1 MRDLESLGL
10 KTKENMFLWEEN
22 AEVNPHLKACYPYGM
37 GKDNNFNNLAEYC
50 WQVYKKSKF
59 SYGPMRI
66 GRASDLWKPEI
77 LAKYCIA
84 KGDTLWAKHTRG
96 NILVMDKWAATVND
110 AWVLGG
116 IHRYADFHL
125 MSYLSPGN
133 LWNYE
138 CAYHIVTAREILGL
152 LSFSYEMTRQS
163 NTIILKCMRRDLASN
178 ADLRA
183 YASLMKKEA
192 ALGTSSINKLLTEPV
207 KGLYRDII
215 QNPARR

>member
-1 MRDLESLGL
+1 LLMMPG
-10 KTKENMFLWEEN
+10 
-22 AEVNPHLKACYPYGM
+22 
-37 GKDNNFNNLAEYC
+37 C
-50 WQVYKKSKF
+50 W
-59 SYGPMRI
+59 
-66 GRASDLWKPEI
+66 
-77 LAKYCIA
+77 
-84 KGDTLWAKHTRG
+84 
-96 NILVMDKWAATVND
+96 
-110 AWVLGG
+110 GG

-152 LSFSYEMTRQS
+152 LSFGYEMTRQS

-192 ALGTSSINKLLTEPV
+192 VLGTSSINKLLTEPV